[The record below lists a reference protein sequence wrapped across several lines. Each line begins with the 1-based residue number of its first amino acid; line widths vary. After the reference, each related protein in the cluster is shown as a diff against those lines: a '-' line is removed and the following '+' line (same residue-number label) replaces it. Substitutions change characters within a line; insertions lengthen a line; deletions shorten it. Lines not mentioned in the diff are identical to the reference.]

1 MKTTKDLDL
10 KQYVLNQSNEIHK
23 ECTSDDILNIFN
35 RIDSLSNFINQKL
48 NIGMFVPAVF
58 ENGEWVVLE
67 EPDFMDGTYDDN
79 GLGDVDKYR
88 YKKELKQFEQAKEN
102 ILFAGFDLIEFT
114 RYYILTNDKTAIYT
128 SKNFKFSISQI
139 ELNKIEDLIK
149 YEIPLTENAIKLLGL

>member
-1 MKTTKDLDL
+1 MKKLISMTEFVLEQNNTIPKDLNL
-10 KQYVLNQSNEIHK
+10 INNYK
-23 ECTSDDILNIFN
+23 NIVKYA
-35 RIDSLSNFINQKL
+35 NFINQDL

-58 ENGEWVVLE
+58 KNGEWVVLE
-67 EPDFMDGTYDDN
+67 EPIC
-79 GLGDVDKYR
+79 DKNCDLCDCMYSFNL
-88 YKKELKQFEQAKEN
+88 YEEAKEN
-102 ILFAGFDLIEFT
+102 VLFAGFDLIEFT